1 MQLLAAS
8 QTRSTSWAVG
18 PVPKWLLCAVHRDD
32 LFWIDKRGY
41 ISQSDMEGLVGGLIR
56 INLTYEKVR
65 SKSKMYWACP
75 SLLGGGGEGGWRCGG
90 EESKTRNTV
99 LRSPCALSLPC
110 LRRQS
115 GLGDLS
121 QSRERRGKLQL
132 GSTLR
137 EQVNGNYGSLVAAFR
152 KLDVEFLVDRF
163 AGFLGYPGRERDDGS

>member
-1 MQLLAAS
+1 MICFGLLKEDIS
-8 QTRSTSWAVG
+8 LNRIWKV
-18 PVPKWLLCAVHRDD
+18 WL
-32 LFWIDKRGY
+32 
-41 ISQSDMEGLVGGLIR
+41 GGLIR
-56 INLTYEKVR
+56 INLTCEKVR
-65 SKSKMYWACP
+65 SRSKMFE
-75 SLLGGGGEGGWRCGG
+75 GGRGWRCGG

-99 LRSPCALSLPC
+99 LRSPCALSLHC